1 MAFSSLPP
9 SYIASP
15 SLSPQH
21 LFMLMDDSQSSSTT
35 SPPPPPTPSTPTPS
49 SPATTPQP
57 RPRQTQR
64 AIAAL
69 ENELDFL
76 RDECATI
83 NVVLTSLRDAYV
95 SAGSPDSQEDDAKKE
110 VRTAYDDLTAKV
122 VQLERKVKLLEREL
136 KSTQGEWQGLFGQ

>member
-1 MAFSSLPP
+1 MAFSSLPS

-21 LFMLMDDSQSSSTT
+21 LFMLMDDNSQSSSSS
-35 SPPPPPTPSTPTPS
+35 SPPPPPPTPTPS
-49 SPATTPQP
+49 SPATPRP

-122 VQLERKVKLLEREL
+122 VQLERKVKILEREL
-136 KSTQGEWQGLFGQ
+136 QSTQGEWQGLFSQ

>member
-1 MAFSSLPP
+1 MAFSSLP

-21 LFMLMDDSQSSSTT
+21 LFMLMDDNSQSSSSS
-35 SPPPPPTPSTPTPS
+35 SPPPPPPTPTPS
-49 SPATTPQP
+49 SPATPRP

-122 VQLERKVKLLEREL
+122 VQLERKVKILEREL
-136 KSTQGEWQGLFGQ
+136 QSTQGEWQGLFSQ